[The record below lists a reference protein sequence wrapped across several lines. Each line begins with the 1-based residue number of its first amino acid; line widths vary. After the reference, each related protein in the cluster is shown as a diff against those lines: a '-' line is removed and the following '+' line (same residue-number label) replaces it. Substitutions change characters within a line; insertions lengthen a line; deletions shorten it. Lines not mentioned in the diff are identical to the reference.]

1 MKDGSVMPAFNDATE
16 GMNMSATLIIL
27 CPFYLRA
34 LEGCASFK

>member
-16 GMNMSATLIIL
+16 GMNMSATLIN
-27 CPFYLRA
+27 PFYLRA